1 LNREGSS
8 QLRRTVCR
16 EEMEDGGEGAAE
28 KRVPEALRGLAEIAF
43 GTRTNTFATGDFTEL
58 RGEGLPCESCETTQQ
73 R

>member
-1 LNREGSS
+1 
-8 QLRRTVCR
+8 
-16 EEMEDGGEGAAE
+16 MEDGGEGAAE